1 MKIHKEKKIFF
12 LLAPL
17 MLVGFLVAAPA
28 HAFLDVGF
36 VWDGII
42 GAISSLLYTT
52 ILTPLTWVL
61 AWAGTLVNYAL
72 QPSNLPLTTAAN
84 TFVQTGWTTMRDLT
98 NMLFILIMLAIA
110 LDYILFNSVGVKRA
124 IPRLLL
130 VALLINFSLPI
141 AGVVIDFANVF
152 TDFFMKQAGGNQFS
166 EILANKMGLV
176 NIFNISLDSKTIVN
190 VAEAQS
196 GALATVIFG
205 IFFTLGTVF
214 IFLALA
220 AMFFIRYFYL
230 SILLIVLPLVLVVSI
245 LPQFTSH
252 YRKWV
257 SKFISWTMFAPAA
270 SFFLYLSMVFL
281 DSQIKTFTAVMGTPG
296 AGGFLS
302 GIGTQITTFVF
313 AWMLMIMSLFTAQ
326 KMGIAGASTAIATW
340 SKGTKWAR
348 GQAGKATTASITA
361 AGRRVKADE
370 QIEKLAKGLQSAV
383 PGLGGVLSSGVRS
396 IGARTKIAMEKQEAF
411 TAQEKAQYE
420 KYSDTQLKAEYA
432 AFKESKIIPGAG
444 AKAAQ
449 IAEIL
454 ARKGSLTALDGDGNL
469 DHDKTAEL
477 VTQAYAL
484 AKTHKNKGAMDAIM
498 KANPIVYQQIVEK
511 EWEELASKDK
521 LAGVKYDYSS
531 GVARLSEGQR
541 KDTGETLES
550 AQNKAFE
557 KMTSTD
563 FENLKGAWDEKATH
577 LFLLSGAM
585 GSNHIRMASNAS
597 DHDFIK
603 HVSANLSRLSEKEI
617 ELLQKKSPALISFL
631 TSGRARDFINVPESF
646 KSRFT
651 EEGTP
656 KEKKQKEESIP
667 ETPKRRIGF

>member
-1 MKIHKEKKIFF
+1 MKIQKEKKIFF
-12 LLAPL
+12 LLASL
-17 MLVGFLVAAPA
+17 MLVGFLYAPPA

-36 VWDGII
+36 VWDGIV
-42 GAISSLLYTT
+42 GAISSLLFSV
-52 ILTPLTWVL
+52 ILTPLTWIL

-72 QPSNLPLTTAAN
+72 QPDNLPLTTAAN

-176 NIFNISLDSKTIVN
+176 NIFNISMDSKTIVD
-190 VAEAQS
+190 VAGAQD

-270 SFFLYLSMVFL
+270 AFFLYLSMVFL
-281 DSQIKTFTAVMGTPG
+281 DSQIKTFTAVMGDPG
-296 AGGFLS
+296 AGEFLS

-340 SKGTKWAR
+340 SKGTKWMR
-348 GQAGKATTASITA
+348 GKGLGATKALSSA
-361 AGRRVKADE
+361 AGRRIKADE
-370 QIEKLAKGLQSAV
+370 QVEKLAQGLRNIPA
-383 PGLGGVLSSGVRS
+383 LGGVLSSGVRS
-396 IGARTKIAMEKQEAF
+396 MGVKTKLAMEKQEAF
-411 TAQEKAQYE
+411 TTQEKAQYE
-420 KYSDTQLKAEYA
+420 KYSDAQLQAEYK

-454 ARKGSLTALDGDGNL
+454 ARKGSLTVLDENGNL
-469 DHDKTAEL
+469 DHDKTPEL
-477 VTQAYAL
+477 VKEAYAL
-484 AKTHKNKGAMDAIM
+484 AKTHKNRGAMDAIM

-585 GSNHIRMASNAS
+585 GSNHIRMASNAN

-631 TSGRARDFINVPESF
+631 TSGRASDFINVPESF

-651 EEGTP
+651 EEGAP
-656 KEKKQKEESIP
+656 KEKKQKEEPAP

>member
-1 MKIHKEKKIFF
+1 MKIHKEKKAFF
-12 LLAPL
+12 LLASL
-17 MLVGFLVAAPA
+17 MLIGFFVAAPA
-28 HAFLDVGF
+28 HALDVGF

-42 GAISSLLYTT
+42 GAVSSLLYTA
-52 ILTPLTWVL
+52 ILTPLTWIL

-72 QPSNLPLTTAAN
+72 QPDNLPLTTAAN

-166 EILANKMGLV
+166 EILANKLGLV
-176 NIFNISLDSKTIVN
+176 NIFNIATTNPENIAVS
-190 VAEAQS
+190 VAGAQD

-270 SFFLYLSMVFL
+270 AFFLYLSMVFL
-281 DSQIKTFTAVMGTPG
+281 DSQIGTFKSIMGETG
-296 AGGFLS
+296 WLS
-302 GIGTQITTFVF
+302 GIGKQITTFVF

-340 SKGTKWAR
+340 SKGTKWMR
-348 GQAGKATTASITA
+348 GKGLGATKALSSA
-361 AGRRVKADE
+361 AGRRIKADE
-370 QIEKLAKGLQSAV
+370 QVEKLAQGLRNIPA
-383 PGLGGVLSSGVRS
+383 LGGVLSSGVRS
-396 IGARTKIAMEKQEAF
+396 MGVKTKLAMEKQEAF

-420 KYSDTQLKAEYA
+420 KYSDAQLQAEYK

-454 ARKGSLTALDGDGNL
+454 ARKGSLTVLDENGNL
-469 DHDKTAEL
+469 DHDKTPEL
-477 VTQAYAL
+477 VKEAYAL
-484 AKTHKNKGAMDAIM
+484 AKTHKNRGAMDAIM

-585 GSNHIRMASNAS
+585 GSNHIRMASNAN

-631 TSGRARDFINVPESF
+631 TSGRASDFINVPESF

-651 EEGTP
+651 EEGAP
-656 KEKKQKEESIP
+656 KEKKQKEEPAP